1 MNYKFLTSL
10 ILFVIIT
17 SCSINNDDDKP
28 QVVRS
33 EWHLKNVSGGLAGV
47 NNDFHFNQVIWVFN
61 ELQGSLT
68 VLNNNTNAVEDGLD
82 SGTYTYS
89 ILDDGTTTFLII
101 DENEFGGLII
111 LNNNLTIDQNLTIT
125 GTGADGF
132 IYSFQLVQTIE

>member
-1 MNYKFLTSL
+1 MNLKFLTAM
-10 ILFVIIT
+10 IFIVIIT

-47 NNDFHFNQVIWVFN
+47 NNDFDFNQVIWVFN

-82 SGTYTYS
+82 SGTYNYS
-89 ILDDGTTTFLII
+89 LLDDGTTTFLII
-101 DENEFGGLII
+101 DDNEFGGLII
-111 LNNNLTIDQNLTIT
+111 LNNNLTIDQNLTST

>member
-1 MNYKFLTSL
+1 MKYKFLISL
-10 ILFVIIT
+10 ILIVIIA

-47 NNDFHFNQVIWVFN
+47 NNDFDFNQVIWVFN
-61 ELQGSLT
+61 ELQGLLT

-82 SGTYTYS
+82 SGTYSYS
-89 ILDDGTTTFLII
+89 MLDDGTNTFLII
-101 DENEFGGLII
+101 DNSEFGGLTIT
-111 LNNNLTIDQNLTIT
+111 NNNLTIDQNLTST
-125 GTGADGF
+125 GTSADGF

>member
-1 MNYKFLTSL
+1 MNLKVLTSL
-10 ILFVIIT
+10 IFIVILT
-17 SCSINNDDDKP
+17 SCSIKNEDDKP

-47 NNDFHFNQVIWVFN
+47 NNDFDFNQVIWVFN
-61 ELQGSLT
+61 ESQGSLT

-82 SGTYTYS
+82 SGTYNYS
-89 ILDDGTTTFLII
+89 LLDDGNNTFLII
-101 DENEFGGLII
+101 DDNEFGGLII
-111 LNNNLTIDQNLTIT
+111 LNNNLTIDQNLTST